1 MSAIRPDLPARPF
14 GAVAP
19 QGGASQA
26 GRASAFFRAALNP
39 GSGEAAPVEAQS
51 EPQRDTPVRAVQTPS
66 LEQRLQRPGSL
77 LNILV

>member
-19 QGGASQA
+19 QGGAAQA

-39 GSGEAAPVEAQS
+39 GMGEAAPAAPQPEA
-51 EPQRDTPVRAVQTPS
+51 PRDTPVRAIQSPTA
-66 LEQRLQRPGSL
+66 EQRLQRPGSL